1 MCWWLIGLQ
10 SLVLPCKVD
19 NIISGQAWFPSVSS
33 SPRGHMAAATHRC
46 FTLALRQGASRC
58 KTPVL
63 VSPDK
68 KCLLAAL
75 QSGRSTLHLLTKE
88 GGELFFSASRGAS
101 WARCGR
107 ITTSVVWS
115 ESVTR
120 SAPAAAGPALLVPS
134 VLSSWS
140 KRATNYD
147 IWNLDAG
154 FLSSNREKDSLE
166 TLYENKYVVYL
177 SI

>member
-10 SLVLPCKVD
+10 SLPCKVD
-19 NIISGQAWFPSVSS
+19 NIISGQAW
-33 SPRGHMAAATHRC
+33 SPQSPHHVVTWSRPPTGASPW
-46 FTLALRQGASRC
+46 LRQGASRC
-58 KTPVL
+58 NTPLL

-101 WARCGR
+101 WARCER

-147 IWNLDAG
+147 FWNLDAG
-154 FLSSNREKDSLE
+154 FLSSNHKKD
-166 TLYENKYVVYL
+166 TLDFIWK
-177 SI
+177 